1 MIGKIMI
8 GKSFRGCIS
17 YCLDKKEAELL
28 SSNLCYGNKKE
39 LINQFNEVQRLNQNL
54 SKPVQHITI
63 SLAKGE
69 QLDKARLVTIAEDC
83 AKDLGFEKNQYIVI
97 AHHDTGHQHIH
108 IVANRVSFDG
118 KTVKDN
124 NNYRKMALYCRKM
137 EEKHSLQKV
146 LNPRRYLPKEQRHLP
161 RTDQRK
167 EKLRQDI
174 KACLTASK
182 NYAEFELQIKK
193 LGYQVSKARGI
204 AFIDPQKVRV
214 KGSEVGYS
222 LNKIE
227 KILSLQL
234 DQKKTVLQHDQSREM
249 QRPST
254 QQQPPSVSQFKKLE
268 KDKQLKEGA
277 AILLKPAPNQEN
289 INPALL
295 KKKRQKKK
303 RLGL

>member
-1 MIGKIMI
+1 MIGKIII

-39 LINQFNEVQRLNQNL
+39 LISQFNEVRRLNQYL
-54 SKPVQHITI
+54 SKPVQHVTI

-69 QLDKARLVTIAEDC
+69 QLDNARLVSIAEDC
-83 AKDLGFEKNQYIVI
+83 ATDLGFEKNQYIVI

-124 NNYRKMALYCRKM
+124 HNFRKMAVYCRKM
-137 EEKHSLQKV
+137 EEKHGLQKV
-146 LNPRRYLPKEQRHLP
+146 LSPRRYLPKEQRHLP
-161 RTDQRK
+161 RTDMRK
-167 EKLRQDI
+167 EKLREDI
-174 KACLTASK
+174 KKCLITSK
-182 NYAEFELQIKK
+182 NYADFELQIKK
-193 LGYQVSKARGI
+193 LGYQVNKARGI
-204 AFIDPQKVRV
+204 AFTDPQKVRI

-222 LNKIE
+222 LSKIE
-227 KILSLQL
+227 TILSMQPEQKQAALQQIRL
-234 DQKKTVLQHDQSREM
+234 NEIKGQMATLY
-249 QRPST
+249 
-254 QQQPPSVSQFKKLE
+254 PSVIPAKKYE
-268 KDKQLKEGA
+268 KDKPVKQGTE
-277 AILLKPAPNQEN
+277 ILLKPTPQQEN

-295 KKKRQKKK
+295 KKKSQKRR

>member
-1 MIGKIMI
+1 MIGKIII

-39 LINQFNEVQRLNQNL
+39 LISQFNEVRRLNQNL

-69 QLDKARLVTIAEDC
+69 QLHNARLVAIAEDC
-83 AKDLGFEKNQYIVI
+83 AKDIGFEKNQYIVI

-124 NNYRKMALYCRKM
+124 HNFRKMAVYCRKM
-137 EEKHSLQKV
+137 EEKHGLQKV
-146 LNPRRYLPKEQRHLP
+146 LSPRRYLPKEQRHLP
-161 RTDQRK
+161 RTDERK

-174 KACLTASK
+174 KQCLAISK
-182 NYAEFELQIKK
+182 NYEEFKLQMKK
-193 LGYQVSKARGI
+193 LGYQVNKARGI
-204 AFIDPQKVRV
+204 AFIDPQKVRI
-214 KGSEVGYS
+214 KGSEVGYPLS
-222 LNKIE
+222 KIE
-227 KILSLQL
+227 KILSLHPG
-234 DQKKTVLQHDQSREM
+234 QKKAVLKQDKLDEVKRQ
-249 QRPST
+249 PI
-254 QQQPPSVSQFKKLE
+254 QQQIPISLAKSLE
-268 KDKQLKEGA
+268 KEKHLKEGA
-277 AILLKPAPNQEN
+277 EILLKSTPQQEN
-289 INPALL
+289 VNPALL
-295 KKKRQKKK
+295 KKKRQRKK

>member
-1 MIGKIMI
+1 MIGKIII

-28 SSNLCYGNKKE
+28 TTNLCYGNKKE
-39 LINQFNEVQRLNQNL
+39 LITQFNEVRRLNQNL

-69 QLDKARLVTIAEDC
+69 QLNNARLVTIAEEC
-83 AKDLGFEKNQYIVI
+83 AKDLGFEKNQYLVI

-108 IVANRVSFDG
+108 IVANRVSFNG

-124 NNYRKMALYCRKM
+124 HNYRMMAVYCRKM
-137 EEKHSLQKV
+137 EEKQGLQKV
-146 LNPRRYLPKEQRHLP
+146 LSPRRYLPKEQRHFP

-174 KACLTASK
+174 KECLIASK
-182 NYAEFELQIKK
+182 NYSEFELQIKK
-193 LGYQVSKARGI
+193 RGYQINKARGI
-204 AFIDPQKVRV
+204 AFTDLQKVRV

-222 LNKIE
+222 LSKIE
-227 KILSLQL
+227 KILSLQPE
-234 DQKKTVLQHDQSREM
+234 QKKAVMKQDQLNEVKK
-249 QRPST
+249 
-254 QQQPPSVSQFKKLE
+254 QPIQKQIPIILAKNLE
-268 KDKQLKEGA
+268 KERHLKDGTE
-277 AILLKPAPNQEN
+277 ILLKSTPQQEN

>member
-1 MIGKIMI
+1 MIGKIII

-28 SSNLCYGNKKE
+28 NTNLCYGNKKE
-39 LINQFNEVQRLNQNL
+39 LISQFNEVRRLNQNL

-69 QLDKARLVTIAEDC
+69 QLNKARLVSIAEDC
-83 AKDLGFEKNQYIVI
+83 ARDLGFEKNQYIVI

-124 NNYRKMALYCRKM
+124 HNYRKMAVYCRKM
-137 EEKHSLQKV
+137 EEKHDLQKV
-146 LNPRRYLPKEQRHLP
+146 LSPKRYLPKDQRQIP

-174 KACLTASK
+174 KKCLALSK
-182 NYAEFELQIKK
+182 NYSEFEQQIKK
-193 LGYQVSKARGI
+193 LGYQVRKARGI
-204 AFIDPQKVRV
+204 AFVDQQKVRV

-222 LNKIE
+222 LRTIE
-227 KILSLQL
+227 KILSMLPE
-234 DQKKTVLQHDQSREM
+234 QKKTALQQGQSNEIRG
-249 QRPST
+249 QSI
-254 QQQPPSVSQFKKLE
+254 QQKLTGIPAKNLE
-268 KDKQLKEGA
+268 KDRHLKIGA
-277 AILLKPAPNQEN
+277 EILLKPTHQQEN

-295 KKKRQKKK
+295 KKKRLKRR

>member
-1 MIGKIMI
+1 MIGKIII

-28 SSNLCYGNKKE
+28 NTNLCYGNKKE
-39 LINQFNEVQRLNQNL
+39 LISQFNEVRRLNQNL

-63 SLAKGE
+63 SLPKGE

-97 AHHDTGHQHIH
+97 VHHDTAHQHIH

-124 NNYRKMALYCRKM
+124 HNYRKMAVYCRKM
-137 EEKHSLQKV
+137 EEKHGLQKV
-146 LNPRRYLPKEQRHLP
+146 LSPKRYLSKDQWQLP

-174 KACLTASK
+174 KKCLAISTDYS
-182 NYAEFELQIKK
+182 EFEKQIKK
-193 LGYQVSKARGI
+193 RGYQVHKARGI
-204 AFIDPQKVRV
+204 AFVDQQKVRV
-214 KGSEVGYS
+214 KGSEIGYS
-222 LNKIE
+222 LSTIE
-227 KILSLQL
+227 KILSMLPG
-234 DQKKTVLQHDQSREM
+234 QKKVALQHAQLNETKDQSV
-249 QRPST
+249 
-254 QQQPPSVSQFKKLE
+254 QQKLTGIPAKNLE
-268 KDKQLKEGA
+268 KGRELKVGA
-277 AILLKPAPNQEN
+277 EILLEPAHQQDN

-295 KKKRQKKK
+295 KKKRQN
-303 RLGL
+303 RRRIGL

>member
-1 MIGKIMI
+1 MIGKIII
-8 GKSFRGCIS
+8 GKSFRGCIC

-39 LINQFNEVQRLNQNL
+39 LISQFNEVRRLNQNL

-83 AKDLGFEKNQYIVI
+83 AKELGFEKNQYIVI

-124 NNYRKMALYCRKM
+124 HNYRKMAVYFRKM
-137 EEKHSLQKV
+137 EEKHGLQKV
-146 LNPRRYLPKEQRHLP
+146 LSPRRYLPKEQRHLP
-161 RTDQRK
+161 RTDERK

-174 KACLTASK
+174 KKCLAESK
-182 NYAEFELQIKK
+182 NYSEFEQEIKR
-193 LGYQVSKARGI
+193 LDYQVNKARGI
-204 AFIDPQKVRV
+204 AFTDSQKVRV

-222 LNKIE
+222 LAKIE
-227 KILSLQL
+227 RILSLHPKQRETAMLQDQL
-234 DQKKTVLQHDQSREM
+234 NEIRKQ
-249 QRPST
+249 PS
-254 QQQPPSVSQFKKLE
+254 QQQPTIIQPKKFDKE
-268 KDKQLKEGA
+268 KQLKEA
-277 AILLKPAPNQEN
+277 TELLLKPHPHQEN
-289 INPALL
+289 INPVLL

>member
-1 MIGKIMI
+1 MIGKIII

-39 LINQFNEVQRLNQNL
+39 LINQFNEVRRLNQNL

-69 QLDKARLVTIAEDC
+69 HLDKARLVSIAADC
-83 AKDLGFEKNQYIVI
+83 ATDLGFEKNQYIVI
-97 AHHDTGHQHIH
+97 AHHDTVHQHIH

-124 NNYRKMALYCRKM
+124 HNFRKMAVYCRKM
-137 EEKHSLQKV
+137 EEKHGLQKV
-146 LNPRRYLPKEQRHLP
+146 LSPRRYLPKEQWHLP
-161 RTDQRK
+161 RIDMRK

-174 KACLTASK
+174 KKCLIASK
-182 NYAEFELQIKK
+182 NYSDFELQIKK
-193 LGYQVSKARGI
+193 LGYQVHKARGI
-204 AFIDPQKVRV
+204 AFTDPQKVRV

-222 LNKIE
+222 LSKIE
-227 KILSLQL
+227 NILSMQP
-234 DQKKTVLQHDQSREM
+234 DQKKVSSQQIRLNELRGQSTILQTTVISAK
-249 QRPST
+249 
-254 QQQPPSVSQFKKLE
+254 QFE
-268 KDKQLKEGA
+268 KDKNVKEGTQM
-277 AILLKPAPNQEN
+277 LLKSTPQQEN

-295 KKKRQKKK
+295 KKKRQKRR

>member
-1 MIGKIMI
+1 MIGKIII
-8 GKSFRGCIS
+8 GKSFRGCIN

-28 SSNLCYGNKKE
+28 NTNLCYGDKKE
-39 LINQFNEVQRLNQNL
+39 LITQFNEVRRLNQNL

-69 QLDKARLVTIAEDC
+69 QLDKARLVSIAEDC
-83 AKDLGFEKNQYIVI
+83 AKDFGFEKNQYIVI

-124 NNYRKMALYCRKM
+124 HNFRKMAVYCRKM
-137 EEKHSLQKV
+137 EEKHGLQKV
-146 LNPRRYLPKEQRHLP
+146 LSPIRYLPKEQRHLH

-174 KACLTASK
+174 KQCLAISK

-193 LGYQVSKARGI
+193 LGYQVNKARGI
-204 AFIDPQKVRV
+204 AFTDPQKVRV

-222 LNKIE
+222 LSKIE
-227 KILSLQL
+227 KILSLQPDL
-234 DQKKTVLQHDQSREM
+234 KKVGLKQYRLNEIKGQ
-249 QRPST
+249 PI
-254 QQQPPSVSQFKKLE
+254 QQQPTVIQSKNLE
-268 KDKQLKEGA
+268 KDRQLKEGIE
-277 AILLKPAPNQEN
+277 ILLKATPQQEN

-295 KKKRQKKK
+295 KKKRQKKR

>member
-1 MIGKIMI
+1 MIGKIII

-28 SSNLCYGNKKE
+28 TTNLCYGSKKE
-39 LINQFNEVQRLNQNL
+39 LISQFNEVRQLNQNL

-69 QLDKARLVTIAEDC
+69 QLNKASLVSIAEDC
-83 AKDLGFEKNQYIVI
+83 ARDLGFEKNQYIVI
-97 AHHDTGHQHIH
+97 AHHDTAHQHIH

-124 NNYRKMALYCRKM
+124 HNFRKMAVYCRKM
-137 EEKHSLQKV
+137 EEKHGLQKV
-146 LNPRRYLPKEQRHLP
+146 LSPRQYLPKEQRHLP

-167 EKLRQDI
+167 EKIRQDI
-174 KACLTASK
+174 KECLIASK
-182 NYAEFELQIKK
+182 NYSEFELRIRR
-193 LGYQVSKARGI
+193 LGYQVNKARGI
-204 AFIDPQKVRV
+204 AFVDPQKVRV

-222 LNKIE
+222 LSKIE
-227 KILSLQL
+227 QILSLQPE
-234 DQKKTVLQHDQSREM
+234 QKKSILKQDQLNEIKGL
-249 QRPST
+249 
-254 QQQPPSVSQFKKLE
+254 SVRKPTIILAKNLE
-268 KDKQLKEGA
+268 KQMQLKIGTE
-277 AILLKPAPNQEN
+277 ILLKTSPQQEN

-295 KKKRQKKK
+295 KKKRQRKK

>member
-1 MIGKIMI
+1 MIGKIII

-28 SSNLCYGNKKE
+28 NTNLCYGNKKE
-39 LINQFNEVQRLNQNL
+39 LIEQFNEVRRLNQNL

-69 QLDKARLVTIAEDC
+69 RLNQSSLVSIAEDC
-83 AKDLGFEKNQYIVI
+83 ARDLGFEKNQYIVI

-124 NNYRKMALYCRKM
+124 HNYRKIAVYCRKM
-137 EEKHSLQKV
+137 EEKHGLQKV
-146 LNPRRYLPKEQRHLP
+146 LSPRRYLSKELRRLP

-174 KACLTASK
+174 KLCLAISK
-182 NYAEFELQIKK
+182 NYSEFEQEIKK
-193 LGYQVSKARGI
+193 LGYQVHKARGI
-204 AFIDPQKVRV
+204 AFVDPQKVRV

-222 LNKIE
+222 LRTIE
-227 KILSLQL
+227 KIVSMLPEQKRITLQL
-234 DQKKTVLQHDQSREM
+234 ALLNEIKRQLNQQKIKVT
-249 QRPST
+249 PANN
-254 QQQPPSVSQFKKLE
+254 FE
-268 KDKQLKEGA
+268 KDRHLKMGA
-277 AILLKPAPNQEN
+277 EILSKPTHQQDN
-289 INPALL
+289 INSALL
-295 KKKRQKKK
+295 KKKKQKRR

>member
-1 MIGKIMI
+1 MIGKIII

-28 SSNLCYGNKKE
+28 NTNLCYGNKKE
-39 LINQFNEVQRLNQNL
+39 LITQFNEVRRLNQNL

-69 QLDKARLVTIAEDC
+69 QLDKARLAAIAEDC

-97 AHHDTGHQHIH
+97 AHHDTTHQHIH

-124 NNYRKMALYCRKM
+124 HNYRKMVVYCRKM
-137 EEKHSLQKV
+137 EEKHGLQKV
-146 LNPRRYLPKEQRHLP
+146 LSPRRYLPKEQRHLP

-174 KACLTASK
+174 KKCLAISK
-182 NYAEFELQIKK
+182 NYSEFEQEIKK
-193 LGYQVSKARGI
+193 LGYKVNKARGI
-204 AFIDPQKVRV
+204 AFTDPQKVRV

-222 LNKIE
+222 LSKIE
-227 KILSLQL
+227 KILSLQPE
-234 DQKKTVLQHDQSREM
+234 QKKMVLKKDQVYEIKG
-249 QRPST
+249 QPI
-254 QQQPPSVSQFKKLE
+254 QQQPAVIQAKNLE
-268 KDKQLKEGA
+268 IARQLKEGTE
-277 AILLKPAPNQEN
+277 ILLKATPHQEN

-295 KKKRQKKK
+295 KKKRQRKK

>member
-1 MIGKIMI
+1 MIGKIII

-39 LINQFNEVQRLNQNL
+39 LISQFNEVRRLNHNL

-69 QLDKARLVTIAEDC
+69 QLDKNRLISIAEDC
-83 AKDLGFEKNQYIVI
+83 ARDLGFEKNQYIVI
-97 AHHDTGHQHIH
+97 AHHDTAHQHIH

-124 NNYRKMALYCRKM
+124 HNFRKMAVYCRKM
-137 EEKHSLQKV
+137 EEKHGLQKV
-146 LNPRRYLPKEQRHLP
+146 LSPRRYLSKGERYLP
-161 RTDQRK
+161 RTDIRK

-174 KACLTASK
+174 IKCLSASH
-182 NYAEFELQIKK
+182 NYADFELQIKK
-193 LGYQVSKARGI
+193 LGYHVNKARGI
-204 AFIDPQKVRV
+204 AFTDVQKVRV
-214 KGSEVGYS
+214 KGSEVGYP
-222 LNKIE
+222 LGKIE
-227 KILSLQL
+227 AILTMQPEQKQVALQQVRSNEIKGNPTTL
-234 DQKKTVLQHDQSREM
+234 QPIVIPVKKYA
-249 QRPST
+249 
-254 QQQPPSVSQFKKLE
+254 
-268 KDKQLKEGA
+268 KDLRLREGA
-277 AILLKPAPNQEN
+277 QILLKPTSQQEN

-295 KKKRQKKK
+295 KKKRQKRR

>member
-1 MIGKIMI
+1 MIGKIII

-17 YCLDKKEAELL
+17 YCLDKKEAELVNT
-28 SSNLCYGNKKE
+28 NLCYGNKKE
-39 LINQFNEVQRLNQNL
+39 LISQFNEVRRLNQNL

-69 QLDKARLVTIAEDC
+69 QLDKARLAAIAEDC
-83 AKDLGFEKNQYIVI
+83 AKELGFEKNQYIVI
-97 AHHDTGHQHIH
+97 AHHDTAHQHIH

-124 NNYRKMALYCRKM
+124 HNYRKMAVYCRKM
-137 EEKHSLQKV
+137 EEKHGLQKV
-146 LNPRRYLPKEQRHLP
+146 LSPRRYLPKDQRYLP

-174 KACLTASK
+174 KECLITAK
-182 NYAEFELQIKK
+182 NYAEFKLLIKN
-193 LGYQVSKARGI
+193 LGYQVNKARGI
-204 AFIDPQKVRV
+204 AFVDPQKVRV

-222 LNKIE
+222 LGKIE
-227 KILSLQL
+227 KILSLQPER
-234 DQKKTVLQHDQSREM
+234 KKAAFKQDHLNEIKEQ
-249 QRPST
+249 PI
-254 QQQPPSVSQFKKLE
+254 QQQPTIILTKNLE
-268 KDKQLKEGA
+268 KYSQLNAGIE
-277 AILLKPAPNQEN
+277 ILLKPTLQQEN
-289 INPALL
+289 INPILL

>member
-1 MIGKIMI
+1 MIGKIII

-39 LINQFNEVQRLNQNL
+39 LISQFNEVRRLNQNL

-69 QLDKARLVTIAEDC
+69 QLDNARLVNIAEDC

-108 IVANRVSFDG
+108 IVVNRVSLDG

-124 NNYRKMALYCRKM
+124 HNFRKMAVYCRKM
-137 EEKHSLQKV
+137 EEKHGLQKV
-146 LNPRRYLPKEQRHLP
+146 LSPKRFLPKEQRHLP
-161 RTDQRK
+161 RADQRK

-174 KACLTASK
+174 KQCLARSN
-182 NYAEFELQIKK
+182 NYAEFELQMKK
-193 LGYQVSKARGI
+193 LGYQVNKARGI
-204 AFIDPQKVRV
+204 AFTDPQKVRI

-222 LNKIE
+222 LSKIE
-227 KILSLQL
+227 KILSLQPEQKIVVMKQ
-234 DQKKTVLQHDQSREM
+234 DQLNEVKSNSD
-249 QRPST
+249 
-254 QQQPPSVSQFKKLE
+254 QQQQQIIPGKNL
-268 KDKQLKEGA
+268 DKNRNLKEGTEA
-277 AILLKPAPNQEN
+277 LLNPTPQQEN

-295 KKKRQKKK
+295 KKKRQKKR

>member
-1 MIGKIMI
+1 MIGKIII

-28 SSNLCYGNKKE
+28 NTNLCYGNKKE
-39 LINQFNEVQRLNQNL
+39 LITQFNEVRRLNQNL

-69 QLDKARLVTIAEDC
+69 QLNNARLVTIAEDC
-83 AKDLGFEKNQYIVI
+83 AKELGFEKNQYIVI

-124 NNYRKMALYCRKM
+124 HNYRKMAVYCRKM
-137 EEKHSLQKV
+137 EEKHGLQKV
-146 LNPRRYLPKEQRHLP
+146 LSPRRYLPKEQRHLP

-167 EKLRQDI
+167 EKIRQDI
-174 KACLTASK
+174 KECLVVSK
-182 NYAEFELQIKK
+182 NYSEFEQRIKK
-193 LGYQVSKARGI
+193 LGYQVNKARGI
-204 AFIDPQKVRV
+204 AFVDPQKVKV

-222 LNKIE
+222 LSKIE
-227 KILSLQL
+227 KILSLQPE
-234 DQKKTVLQHDQSREM
+234 QKKVVLKQDQLNEVKANPIQ
-249 QRPST
+249 QRPT
-254 QQQPPSVSQFKKLE
+254 IIATKNLE
-268 KDKQLKEGA
+268 KNKQLKEGVE
-277 AILLKPAPNQEN
+277 ILYKPTHQHEN
-289 INPALL
+289 ISPALL
-295 KKKRQKKK
+295 KKKRQKKR

>member
-1 MIGKIMI
+1 MIGKIII

-39 LINQFNEVQRLNQNL
+39 LINQFNEVRLLNQNL

-69 QLDKARLVTIAEDC
+69 QLDKGQLVSIAADC
-83 AKDLGFEKNQYIVI
+83 AADLGFEKNQYIVI

-108 IVANRVSFDG
+108 IVANRVNFDG

-124 NNYRKMALYCRKM
+124 HNFRKMAVYCRKM
-137 EEKHSLQKV
+137 EEKHGLQKV
-146 LNPRRYLPKEQRHLP
+146 LSPRRYLSKDERHLP
-161 RTDQRK
+161 RTDIRK

-174 KACLTASK
+174 RKCLIISK
-182 NYAEFELQIKK
+182 NYSDFEVQIKK
-193 LGYQVSKARGI
+193 LGYQVNKARGI
-204 AFIDPQKVRV
+204 AFTDPQKVRV

-222 LNKIE
+222 LSKIE
-227 KILSLQL
+227 SILSMQPEQKQFALQQIRL
-234 DQKKTVLQHDQSREM
+234 TKVKGQPKKLQPAVVPVKKFEQDKQVKKTD
-249 QRPST
+249 
-254 QQQPPSVSQFKKLE
+254 
-268 KDKQLKEGA
+268 
-277 AILLKPAPNQEN
+277 ILLKPPPQQEN

-295 KKKRQKKK
+295 KKKRQKKR

>member
-1 MIGKIMI
+1 MIGKIII

-39 LINQFNEVQRLNQNL
+39 LISQFNEVRRLNQNL
-54 SKPVQHITI
+54 SKPVQHVTI

-69 QLDKARLVTIAEDC
+69 KLDNGRLVSIAEDC

-124 NNYRKMALYCRKM
+124 HNFRKMAVYCRKM

-146 LNPRRYLPKEQRHLP
+146 LSPRRYLPKDQRYLP

-174 KACLTASK
+174 KQCLVISK

-193 LGYQVSKARGI
+193 LGYQVNKARGI
-204 AFIDPQKVRV
+204 AFTDPQEVRV

-222 LNKIE
+222 LSKIE
-227 KILSLQL
+227 KILSLQPEQKIVVL
-234 DQKKTVLQHDQSREM
+234 KQDQLNEVKGNPV
-249 QRPST
+249 
-254 QQQPPSVSQFKKLE
+254 QQQPKIIPVKNLE
-268 KDKQLKEGA
+268 KNKNLKGGME
-277 AILLKPAPNQEN
+277 ILNKPTYQQEN

-295 KKKRQKKK
+295 KKKRQKK
-303 RLGL
+303 RRIGL

>member
-1 MIGKIMI
+1 MIGKIII
-8 GKSFRGCIS
+8 GKSFRGCIN

-28 SSNLCYGNKKE
+28 NTNLCYGNKKE
-39 LINQFNEVQRLNQNL
+39 LITQFNEVRQLNQNL

-69 QLDKARLVTIAEDC
+69 QLDKARLVSIAADC
-83 AKDLGFEKNQYIVI
+83 ATDLGFEKNQYIVI

-118 KTVKDN
+118 KIVKDN
-124 NNYRKMALYCRKM
+124 HNFRKMAVYCRKM
-137 EEKHSLQKV
+137 EEKHGLQKV
-146 LNPRRYLPKEQRHLP
+146 LSPRRYLPKEQRNLP

-167 EKLRQDI
+167 EKLRHDI
-174 KACLTASK
+174 KECLAASK
-182 NYAEFELQIKK
+182 NYPEFELRIKK
-193 LGYQVSKARGI
+193 LDYQVNKARGI
-204 AFIDPQKVRV
+204 AFVDLQKVRV

-222 LNKIE
+222 LSKIE
-227 KILSLQL
+227 KILSLQP
-234 DQKKTVLQHDQSREM
+234 DQKKMVLKQDQVYEIKG
-249 QRPST
+249 QPI
-254 QQQPPSVSQFKKLE
+254 QQQTTVIQAKNLE
-268 KDKQLKEGA
+268 KARQLKEGTE
-277 AILLKPAPNQEN
+277 ILLKATPQQEN

>member
-1 MIGKIMI
+1 MIGKIII
-8 GKSFRGCIS
+8 GKSFRGCLN
-17 YCLDKKEAELL
+17 YCLDKNEAELL
-28 SSNLCYGNKKE
+28 NTNLCYGNKKE
-39 LINQFNEVQRLNQNL
+39 LITQFNEVRRLNQNL

-69 QLDKARLVTIAEDC
+69 QLDNARLVSIAEDC

-124 NNYRKMALYCRKM
+124 HNFRKMAVYCRKM
-137 EEKHSLQKV
+137 EEKHGLHKV
-146 LNPRRYLPKEQRHLP
+146 LSPRRYLPKEQRHLP

-167 EKLRQDI
+167 EKIRHDI
-174 KACLTASK
+174 KKCLAASK
-182 NYAEFELQIKK
+182 KYSEFEMQIKN

-204 AFIDPQKVRV
+204 AFTDPQKVRV
-214 KGSEVGYS
+214 KGSDVGYS
-222 LNKIE
+222 LAKIE
-227 KILSLQL
+227 KILSLHPQQKETALYQERLNAIKGSSIQQESTNIQL
-234 DQKKTVLQHDQSREM
+234 KN
-249 QRPST
+249 
-254 QQQPPSVSQFKKLE
+254 LE
-268 KDKQLKEGA
+268 TGKQLKE
-277 AILLKPAPNQEN
+277 IEKLLQKPALYQEN

-295 KKKRQKKK
+295 KKKRQRKK